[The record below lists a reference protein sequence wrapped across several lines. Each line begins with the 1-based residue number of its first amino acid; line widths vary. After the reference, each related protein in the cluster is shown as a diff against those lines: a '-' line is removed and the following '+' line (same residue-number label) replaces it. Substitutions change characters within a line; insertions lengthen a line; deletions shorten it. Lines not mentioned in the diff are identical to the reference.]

1 MASRPSSPTETSQGE
16 RDILTSVLP
25 EILIKIIAQLPSKCY
40 LDLVHTSKTLRNF
53 VKINASRICNEAIRT
68 RFPLEAAVL
77 KSKLSSGWL
86 VLGHEAFREREDAY
100 CKDFASRNST
110 DHHRYRDGEM
120 NCSLLGV
127 LQPTTTSS
135 IKLGAAGPQFLYFLE
150 QDLILIGVGPFE
162 QLGRGWMFW
171 PGCKPNKV
179 EVNGQ
184 TYYIDLLERIPPSNT
199 RFNNTFQFSI
209 VSPIGNAL
217 PSGIASQLVDAIRF
231 GNALFSFMEKVNGVT
246 LHVKNGKLVPPPEK
260 RGGFPRELVWFYGV
274 ERLSIVEKGV
284 EEDWKKLPM
293 LLWD

>member
-1 MASRPSSPTETSQGE
+1 MASQTSSPTETSQGE

-120 NCSLLGV
+120 TCSLLGV

-162 QLGRGWMFW
+162 QLG
-171 PGCKPNKV
+171 
-179 EVNGQ
+179 
-184 TYYIDLLERIPPSNT
+184 L
-199 RFNNTFQFSI
+199 
-209 VSPIGNAL
+209 
-217 PSGIASQLVDAIRF
+217 DAIRF
-231 GNALFSFMEKVNGVT
+231 GNSLFSFMEKVNGVT

-260 RGGFPRELVWFYGV
+260 RDGFPRELIWFYGV